1 MYDDVHRAKG
11 EAMAEITLD
20 LPEELIAELESRAEK
35 SGKNTS
41 ELVREAL
48 ELYFRQRPVR
58 KLRGDISDRPE
69 VRRAIQIQA
78 ETRRRL
84 EGSGYS
90 GSAVVRQ
97 MRDRDNP
104 KYED

>member
-1 MYDDVHRAKG
+1 MYDEVHRAEG
-11 EAMAEITLD
+11 EAVAEVTLD
-20 LPEELIAELESRAEK
+20 LPEELITKLESRAEK
-35 SGKNTS
+35 NGKNTS

-58 KLRGDISDRPE
+58 KPGGDISDRPE
-69 VRRAIQIQA
+69 FRQAIKLQDDM
-78 ETRRRL
+78 RRRH

-90 GSAVVRQ
+90 GSAAVRQ

>member
-1 MYDDVHRAKG
+1 MYDDVHRMEG
-11 EAMAEITLD
+11 EAVADIILN

-48 ELYFRQRPVR
+48 ALYFRRRPGR

-69 VRRAIQIQA
+69 VRRAIQTQA

-90 GSAVVRQ
+90 GSAAVRQ

>member
-1 MYDDVHRAKG
+1 MYDDVHRTEG
-11 EAMAEITLD
+11 EAVADIILD

-48 ELYFRQRPVR
+48 EFYFRQPER
-58 KLRGDISDRPE
+58 KLRGDISARPE
-69 VRRAIQIQA
+69 VRRAIQTQA

-90 GSAVVRQ
+90 GSAAVRQ

>member
-1 MYDDVHRAKG
+1 MYDDAHRAKG
-11 EAMAEITLD
+11 GAVARLTLD
-20 LPEELIAELESRAEK
+20 LPQELIAELENRAEK

-58 KLRGDISDRPE
+58 KPRDDISDRPE
-69 VRRAIQIQA
+69 FQRAIQFQDDM
-78 ETRRRL
+78 RRRL

-90 GSAVVRQ
+90 GSAAVRE

>member
-48 ELYFRQRPVR
+48 ELYFRQRPLS
-58 KLRGDISDRPE
+58 KPKGDISDRPE
-69 VRRAIQIQA
+69 FRRAIQLQDDM
-78 ETRRRL
+78 RRRH

-104 KYED
+104 KYEN

>member
-1 MYDDVHRAKG
+1 MYDDVHRTEG
-11 EAMAEITLD
+11 EAVADIILD

-48 ELYFRQRPVR
+48 EFYFRRPER

-69 VRRAIQIQA
+69 VRRAIQTQA

-90 GSAVVRQ
+90 GSAAVRQ

>member
-1 MYDDVHRAKG
+1 
-11 EAMAEITLD
+11 MADMTLD
-20 LPEELIAELESRAEK
+20 LPDELIAELESRAEK

-41 ELVREAL
+41 ERVREAL
-48 ELYFRQRPVR
+48 ELYFRQRPVS
-58 KLRGDISDRPE
+58 KPRGDISDRPE
-69 VRRAIQIQA
+69 VRRAIQIQDD
-78 ETRRRL
+78 TRRLL

-90 GSAVVRQ
+90 GSAVVCA